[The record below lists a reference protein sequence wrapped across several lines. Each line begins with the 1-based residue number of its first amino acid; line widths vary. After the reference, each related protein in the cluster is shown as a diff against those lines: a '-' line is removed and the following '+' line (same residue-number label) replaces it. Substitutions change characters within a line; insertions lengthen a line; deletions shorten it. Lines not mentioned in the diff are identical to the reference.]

1 MFTQGEIIVRDDLKY
16 PDGAFVVVGLDKYGR
31 LLVQPLGGLGQLAL
45 GCRDVARFQSI
56 EPAETIEVYS
66 PGTFTLEGIEEN
78 FEGWT
83 DGLTWNGWAR
93 PCITRE
99 VAERILQASGYRWSY
114 EPSED
119 ALIVTT
125 SPDAEPEHFPA
136 ETIELGDGGS
146 ATVHFLGAG
155 SWMWE
160 NTEPSQGSGR
170 LHQ

>member
-45 GCRDVARFQSI
+45 GCREVARFQSI
-56 EPAETIEVYS
+56 ELAETIEVYS
-66 PGTFTLEGIEEN
+66 PATFTLEGIEEK

-83 DGLTWNGWAR
+83 DGLMWNGWAR
-93 PCITRE
+93 PCFTRK

-136 ETIELGDGGS
+136 ETIELGDGGCV
-146 ATVHFLGAG
+146 TVHFLGAG
-155 SWMWE
+155 SWIWE